1 MLQTRMRVT
10 QHYCALRFDV
20 VTCVPVSIIENFA
33 IRVNCGPDGN
43 FVDDAPLDLGWLKIF
58 KPLRVAKLAR
68 LIKTVPGIFRLIE
81 ALEKFMRVPVFLS
94 RLFRLLFAISFT
106 VHTVACLF
114 WLVKEA
120 FAASPEDIAAFQE
133 QAGLNPDAGLL
144 DKYMLAAY
152 YITTVF
158 TTVGFGDISAE
169 NTPERIF
176 TIGAMYLGVI
186 VFGMLLSEVQNAI
199 SDLYEYQ
206 RQVVCCPSP

>member
-1 MLQTRMRVT
+1 M
-10 QHYCALRFDV
+10 
-20 VTCVPVSIIENFA
+20 
-33 IRVNCGPDGN
+33 
-43 FVDDAPLDLGWLKIF
+43 
-58 KPLRVAKLAR
+58 
-68 LIKTVPGIFRLIE
+68 PGIFRLID

-94 RLFRLLFAISFT
+94 RLFRLLVAISFT

-120 FAASPEDIAAFQE
+120 FAERPEDVEAFQQRE
-133 QAGLNPDAGLL
+133 GIGADASLL

-176 TIGAMYLGVI
+176 TIGAMYMGVI

-206 RQVVCCPSP
+206 RQVAAPQMATSAS